1 MTNIFAL
8 LFFVLN
14 QLTVEQQLAE
24 KYCPSK
30 TNFKQLCPSC
40 GSYYTIR
47 HLQKLETKA

>member
-30 TNFKQLCPSC
+30 TNFKQPCPSC
-40 GSYYTIR
+40 GSYHTIR
-47 HLQKLETKA
+47 HLQKLESLV